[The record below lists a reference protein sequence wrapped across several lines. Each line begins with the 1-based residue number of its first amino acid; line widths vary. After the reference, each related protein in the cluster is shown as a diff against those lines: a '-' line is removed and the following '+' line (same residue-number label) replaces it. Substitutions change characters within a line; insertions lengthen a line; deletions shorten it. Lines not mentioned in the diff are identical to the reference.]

1 MKLNQRQREH
11 IAAFLFLTPNLF
23 GFLLFTLF
31 PVAGSLFLAFTQWNL
46 FTPPQFVGFAHFQTM
61 FCDPEFWQYLW
72 NTVFLMMGIPISIA
86 FSLGLA
92 LLMKDKLP
100 GIALFRTL
108 YFLPTVSSGVALY
121 ILWRW
126 IYNPDFGLMNQ
137 FLVAVHGCVAGLLE
151 PVGIELGA
159 FEPPQW
165 LASEA
170 WAKPALI
177 LMGIWVSAGGPNMIL
192 YLAGLQQIP
201 KELVEAASIDG
212 AGKWAV
218 FRNITWPMLAPTTF
232 FIVVMS
238 IIGGLQGGFEQV
250 YVMTAGGPAGATTTL
265 SYYVYD
271 KGFEWFEMGYASAV
285 AWFLFVLVFF
295 VTLLQWKYGRG
306 AETYIST

>member
-1 MKLNQRQREH
+1 MNLNERQRENL
-11 IAAFLFLTPNLF
+11 AAFLFLAPNVF
-23 GFLLFTLF
+23 GFFIFTLF
-31 PVAGSLFLAFTQWNL
+31 PVLGSLFLAFTEWNL
-46 FTPPQFVGFAHFQTM
+46 FNPPRFVGFAHFKTL
-61 FCDPEFWQYLW
+61 FTDPDFWKYFW
-72 NTVFLMMGIPISIA
+72 NTLVLMTGIPISIA
-86 FSLGLA
+86 CSLGLA
-92 LLMKDKLP
+92 LLMKDRLP

-137 FLVAVHGCVAGLLE
+137 FLIGVHAFLARGFGAI
-151 PVGIELGA
+151 GIDIGT
-159 FEPPQW
+159 FEPPKW
-165 LASEA
+165 LVSEA
-170 WAKPALI
+170 WAKPSLI

-201 KELVEAASIDG
+201 RELTEAASIDG

-218 FRNITWPMLAPTTF
+218 FRHITWPMLAPTTF

-250 YVMTAGGPAGATTTL
+250 YIMTAGGPAGATTTL

-271 KGFEWFEMGYASAV
+271 KGFEWFEMGYASAT
-285 AWFLFVLVFF
+285 AWFLFILVFV

-306 AETYIST
+306 AETYIA